1 MPDSIP
7 DEDLENDN
15 EDKKVIYLKIIYQFK
30 EIFECTELAIH
41 FYFKKRLCDF
51 FLIQMFRFL
60 QKSINALIRRST
72 AKSSVGSVEDDDEG
86 TADAVDVDEVFGDSK
101 PEGGMQEV
109 LKEIL
114 DEEDEG
120 GNFLSKIM
128 YSMLQ

>member
-1 MPDSIP
+1 M
-7 DEDLENDN
+7 
-15 EDKKVIYLKIIYQFK
+15 YQFK
-30 EIFECTELAIH
+30 EIFEYLPSLLYISTL
-41 FYFKKRLCDF
+41 KKGCVI

-128 YSMLQ
+128 YSILQ

>member
-1 MPDSIP
+1 
-7 DEDLENDN
+7 
-15 EDKKVIYLKIIYQFK
+15 
-30 EIFECTELAIH
+30 
-41 FYFKKRLCDF
+41 
-51 FLIQMFRFL
+51 MFRFL

-120 GNFLSKIM
+120 GNFLSQMM

>member
-15 EDKKVIYLKIIYQFK
+15 EDKKVIYPKIIYQFK
-30 EIFECTELAIH
+30 EIFECTKLVIH

-128 YSMLQ
+128 YSILQ